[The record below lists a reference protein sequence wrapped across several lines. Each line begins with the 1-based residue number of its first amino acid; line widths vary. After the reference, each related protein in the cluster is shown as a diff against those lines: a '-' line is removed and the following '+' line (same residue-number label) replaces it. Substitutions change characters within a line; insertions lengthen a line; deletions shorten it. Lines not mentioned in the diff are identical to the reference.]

1 MVLPEGEE
9 LFDEEGPGVSFNL
22 VFNTFFSPLVFVT
35 DISKV
40 FFFIRL
46 RLHRSWVRG
55 TSTEAPKNLTK
66 SGKTKNTS
74 QRKTRKIRLV
84 FVSVSL
90 RLTPP
95 GE

>member
-22 VFNTFFSPLVFVT
+22 VFNTFFSPIVFVT
-35 DISKV
+35 DISK
-40 FFFIRL
+40 FRL